1 MFQYS
6 ELTLKYT
13 VTYVMFGETGFNR
26 PVIVLRRTG
35 YIIRHTLL
43 KKNFTLDFILT
54 KYINYYSFWIYL

>member
-54 KYINYYSFWIYL
+54 KSI